1 MAGIRLC
8 GFLIELWEYQLG
20 MKAFFSVRLRRKWMA
35 AVGIVLYGMLAFS
48 GWIKEEYMYLSAY
61 ALTVA
66 LIFFMADTNWK
77 RKAGEI
83 PILLFIISC
92 MESFFEEG
100 VYAVLKWHGGTVL
113 ARKWDYLGGSIV
125 TLGVLAVLVIF
136 HDRKHRKEK
145 EDIIRFI
152 PKWMGFFVIL
162 MAVEVILTVTGLS
175 YAKKYI
181 MDDRFRIFA
190 GLLSSAA
197 YFAVCILGIFF
208 IYIKKINERLELA
221 VETERRLKEMQKKY
235 YEDMLMRE
243 EETRKYRHDLR
254 NHLICLYGLAKE
266 EQAKKVMAYIR
277 NMEEQARFIQQKF
290 YTTGNKVL
298 DALVNYY
305 GSLIELDTRLRVSGK
320 VEHDLEITDTDL
332 CTVFGNLLQ
341 NAVEGVMRVQGGE
354 KYIWIQFEQGREYL
368 RIRIENSAVFPENNI
383 LQTKKFFTETIKK
396 DKRDHGIGISNVQE
410 TVKRYQGKVNV
421 LREGQKVVAEVI
433 LRNRATV

>member
-1 MAGIRLC
+1 M
-8 GFLIELWEYQLG
+8 
-20 MKAFFSVRLRRKWMA
+20 
-35 AVGIVLYGMLAFS
+35 
-48 GWIKEEYMYLSAY
+48 
-61 ALTVA
+61 
-66 LIFFMADTNWK
+66 
-77 RKAGEI
+77 
-83 PILLFIISC
+83 
-92 MESFFEEG
+92 
-100 VYAVLKWHGGTVL
+100 
-113 ARKWDYLGGSIV
+113 
-125 TLGVLAVLVIF
+125 
-136 HDRKHRKEK
+136 
-145 EDIIRFI
+145 
-152 PKWMGFFVIL
+152 
-162 MAVEVILTVTGLS
+162 
-175 YAKKYI
+175 
-181 MDDRFRIFA
+181 
-190 GLLSSAA
+190 
-197 YFAVCILGIFF
+197 
-208 IYIKKINERLELA
+208 
-221 VETERRLKEMQKKY
+221 ETERRLKEMQKKY

-368 RIRIENSAVFPENNI
+368 RIRIENSAVFPENDI

>member
-61 ALTVA
+61 ALAVA

-113 ARKWDYLGGSIV
+113 ARRWDYLGGSIV

-190 GLLSSAA
+190 GLLSSVA

-221 VETERRLKEMQKKY
+221 VETERRLKEMQEKY
-235 YEDMLMRE
+235 YEAMLKKE

-254 NHLICLYGLAKE
+254 NHLICLNALAKE

-277 NMEEQARFIQQKF
+277 NMEEQAKFIQQKF

-305 GSLIELDTRLRVSGK
+305 GSLTELDTRLRVSGK
-320 VEHDLEITDTDL
+320 VEHDLEITDADL

-341 NAVEGVMRVQGGE
+341 NAVEGVMRVSEGE
-354 KYIWIQFEQGREYL
+354 KYIWVKFEQGREYL

-383 LQTKKFFTETIKK
+383 LQTKKIFTETIKK
-396 DKRDHGIGISNVQE
+396 DKRNHGIGISNVQE

-421 LREGQKVVAEVI
+421 LKEGQKVVAEVI